1 MILFAYG
8 SYIYEMKFIRLAH
21 TCCDIEIETV
31 WRFRKEGSPQ
41 TAVVMLGILNEI
53 RKTGKLT
60 SAAEHAHLSYRHVWN
75 LVEQWSD
82 FFGVPLV
89 ETHRGKGTRLTAFGE
104 KLVWAG
110 ERMQARLGPQ
120 LENLAQ
126 ELATEIKPFLHQ
138 RPSVIRVHASH
149 GFAVSKLREL
159 LDREPGIGVDLR
171 YVSNQNSLVSLAQG
185 ACDLSGVH
193 LPRGELRAQ
202 GIRACKEWLDPRE
215 DRVISFVTREM
226 GLMVKRGNPLKI
238 TSLEDL
244 VERKARFV
252 NRDHDSGTRLLFDQ
266 LLALHGIDEAKIMGG
281 QQMEFTHAAVAAYVA
296 SGMADA
302 SFGVEAAARQFGLD
316 FIRILT
322 EDYFFVCKRAFLETE
337 PMQRMLDI
345 MKGKRI
351 SRGHRHA
358 ARIYRRQHR
367 RGQHREGISG
377 KHGCKPVKS
386 QAIGRKSHWKTNGF
400 ATVARVR
407 LIKRPYPRVRVVRS
421 VAFSPSKRRSL
432 CASDQPLI
440 CARPQHRNRRL
451 AVGLPACC
459 ARSGR
464 LSGDS
469 SRFLCLS
476 LDAGAGCARDRL
488 CASRHSRTQGSGA

>member
-1 MILFAYG
+1 ML
-8 SYIYEMKFIRLAH
+8 H
-21 TCCDIEIETV
+21 IEIETV
-31 WRFRKEGSPQ
+31 WRFHTEGSPQ

-60 SAAEHAHLSYRHVWN
+60 SAAEHANLSYRHVWN

-89 ETHRGKGTRLTAFGE
+89 ETHRGKGTVLTAFGE

-202 GIRACKEWLDPRE
+202 NVRTCREWLDPRE
-215 DRVISFVTREM
+215 DRVIHFVTREM
-226 GLMVKRGNPLKI
+226 GLMVKRGNPLAI
-238 TSLEDL
+238 VSLRDV

-266 LLALHGIDEAKIMGG
+266 LLALHRIDEARINGA

-302 SFGVEAAARQFGLD
+302 SFGVEAAARQFDLD
-316 FIRILT
+316 FVRLVT
-322 EDYFFVCKRAFLETE
+322 EDYLFVCRKQTLELE
-337 PMQRMLDI
+337 
-345 MKGKRI
+345 
-351 SRGHRHA
+351 S
-358 ARIYRRQHR
+358 
-367 RGQHREGISG
+367 
-377 KHGCKPVKS
+377 
-386 QAIGRKSHWKTNGF
+386 
-400 ATVARVR
+400 
-407 LIKRPYPRVRVVRS
+407 IKRVLAIMRSEEFQTAISQLPGYRCNDAGVVKTVQEAFQRS
-421 VAFSPSKRRSL
+421 V
-432 CASDQPLI
+432 
-440 CARPQHRNRRL
+440 
-451 AVGLPACC
+451 
-459 ARSGR
+459 
-464 LSGDS
+464 
-469 SRFLCLS
+469 
-476 LDAGAGCARDRL
+476 
-488 CASRHSRTQGSGA
+488 